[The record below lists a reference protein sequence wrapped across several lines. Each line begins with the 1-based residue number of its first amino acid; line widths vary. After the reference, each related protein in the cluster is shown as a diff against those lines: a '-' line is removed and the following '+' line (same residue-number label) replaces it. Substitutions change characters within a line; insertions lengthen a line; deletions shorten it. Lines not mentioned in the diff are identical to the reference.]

1 MTLPQETAPGFVLMR
16 PFVPGGNSP
25 RQNMTAWMAGAS
37 DASGNL
43 KLVVYRF
50 PRQQTIF
57 GPRQVEAR
65 IDQEPEISSQIS
77 LWNQSGSKVIR
88 GNLLVIPIGESVLNV
103 QPLYLQSNADQGA
116 LPELKRVIVA
126 SNDKVVMAESLTA
139 AIQLL
144 TSSSGAATPPTVTP
158 APGSGTGA
166 GQTITDPAVAS
177 LVSQAATAFDKAQAA
192 MKAGDWTAYGQ
203 AENELASI
211 LAKLSALAGTTPPVA
226 TPAANS
232 TPVP

>member
-1 MTLPQETAPGFVLMR
+1 
-16 PFVPGGNSP
+16 
-25 RQNMTAWMAGAS
+25 MTAWMAGES
-37 DASGNL
+37 DASGAL

-50 PRQQTIF
+50 PRQETIF

-88 GNLLVIPIGESVLNV
+88 GNLLVIPIGENVLNV

-126 SNDKVVMAESLTA
+126 SNDRVVMAESLTA

-144 TSSSGAATPPTVTP
+144 TSSSGETTAPPTATPE
-158 APGSGTGA
+158 PGAGS

-177 LVSQAATAFDKAQAA
+177 LVAQAAAAFDKAQAA

-203 AENELASI
+203 AEDELASI
-211 LAKLSALAGTTPPVA
+211 LAKLSALSGATPPAA
-226 TPAANS
+226 TPAAIA
-232 TPVP
+232 TPAP